1 MMCAFDDLY
10 SPICIIKY
18 YYVGYRFCNLRRV
31 IKKIVDYTGKNTAQL
46 QRPLYF
52 MRSNKAPD
60 RS

>member
-31 IKKIVDYTGKNTAQL
+31 IKKIVEEHGPAAAAALLHAIQ
-46 QRPLYF
+46 
-52 MRSNKAPD
+52 
-60 RS
+60 